1 MIESGQEGVLLT
13 ELEGGILSELHHRG
27 RQTAFKVRRSFADSP
42 SLEWRGS
49 AGSVYGAIRKLE
61 RAGLIAAEE
70 KGDRRASR
78 LLSVT
83 AAGERAM
90 LAWACDP
97 SRATSVGVDP
107 FRMRA
112 GIWSGLGDGER
123 QQALKGVR
131 DALVASI
138 TFLESFSRRNDA
150 IERHSV
156 ALALAVQRARL
167 DWLDGFAVAQDGRN
181 RSGVPDA

>member
-1 MIESGQEGVLLT
+1 MKPENGKDCLSLT
-13 ELEGGILSELHHRG
+13 ELEGGILSEILHRG

-49 AGSVYGAIRKLE
+49 AGSVYGAIKKLE
-61 RAGLIAAEE
+61 RAGLIEAEE
-70 KGDRRASR
+70 RGDGRSSR

-83 AAGERAM
+83 SAGEQAM

-97 SRATSVGVDP
+97 TRATSVGIDP
-107 FRMRA
+107 FRMRS
-112 GIWSGLGDGER
+112 GIWVGLNDEQR
-123 QQALKGVR
+123 QRALAGVR
-131 DALVASI
+131 GALESNI

-156 ALALAVQRARL
+156 ALALALQRARL
-167 DWLDGFAVAQDGRN
+167 DWLDAFAAEE
-181 RSGVPDA
+181 RSRVRS